1 MEFKYI
7 LSHKRPF
14 RRFMHS
20 LCKNENI
27 LMCGKAHCQF
37 VVCCWFSSLLREV
50 FLRVLRFSPLLKNQ
64 YFQIPIDSE
73 KPREGRATVGRVQFG
88 SPRNFLNPVISKF
101 DKHVVLLPINY
112 RASENFFFV
121 VQKFV

>member
-37 VVCCWFSSLLREV
+37 VVCCWFSSLLVVYGMAVPAHFFKMRPKQAPSHTLLFHLTARKWNSDFAFV
-50 FLRVLRFSPLLKNQ
+50 FE
-64 YFQIPIDSE
+64 I
-73 KPREGRATVGRVQFG
+73 T
-88 SPRNFLNPVISKF
+88 
-101 DKHVVLLPINY
+101 
-112 RASENFFFV
+112 
-121 VQKFV
+121 

>member
-1 MEFKYI
+1 MCGTCKIVNFSWLLFAALMIGQNLLTKKHPFKMEFKYI

-50 FLRVLRFSPLLKNQ
+50 FLRVVRFSPLLKNQ
-64 YFQIPIDSE
+64 HFQIPIDTE
-73 KPREGRATVGRVQFG
+73 KPREGRA
-88 SPRNFLNPVISKF
+88 N
-101 DKHVVLLPINY
+101 
-112 RASENFFFV
+112 
-121 VQKFV
+121 